1 MAMPNNW
8 NGVLWFS
15 RERER
20 GERGEEKV
28 KIKNNKIILK
38 NNI

>member
-1 MAMPNNW
+1 MAVPNHW
-8 NGVLWFS
+8 NGRALVL
-15 RERER
+15 ERER

-28 KIKNNKIILK
+28 KIKNNKKILK